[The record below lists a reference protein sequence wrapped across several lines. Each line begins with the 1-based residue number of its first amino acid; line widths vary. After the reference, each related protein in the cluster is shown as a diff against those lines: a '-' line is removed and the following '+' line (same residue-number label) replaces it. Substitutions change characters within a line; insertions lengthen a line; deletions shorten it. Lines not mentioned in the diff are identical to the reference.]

1 MFSERILFS
10 SFWIG
15 ERLFRVRI
23 SISEALLET
32 TCSDAVGSLEDRS
45 EPADLDPSKDSPL
58 VRLGSKR
65 RKLVLGKAD
74 TGSISYGASIQS
86 AFTHA
91 VSDALDDAQII
102 MTRLTEGNKHPE
114 ASSKGA
120 PEVVSLVP
128 DSETLLLRNVPGT
141 LRVLLSFQVCGSE
154 TGLTSFTDVVI
165 ARLFECMKVVSRG
178 SWFNR
183 RATTNSHMSSQDCFN
198 LLSHRLWPLDC
209 MPTVH

>member
-1 MFSERILFS
+1 MVFLTFQYNKDVIILNHNLFLQETIIILPIQEAMFSESILFS
-10 SFWIG
+10 SFWID

-74 TGSISYGASIQS
+74 KGSISYGASIQS

-91 VSDALDDAQII
+91 ASD
-102 MTRLTEGNKHPE
+102 
-114 ASSKGA
+114 
-120 PEVVSLVP
+120 
-128 DSETLLLRNVPGT
+128 
-141 LRVLLSFQVCGSE
+141 
-154 TGLTSFTDVVI
+154 
-165 ARLFECMKVVSRG
+165 
-178 SWFNR
+178 R
-183 RATTNSHMSSQDCFN
+183 RF
-198 LLSHRLWPLDC
+198 R
-209 MPTVH
+209 